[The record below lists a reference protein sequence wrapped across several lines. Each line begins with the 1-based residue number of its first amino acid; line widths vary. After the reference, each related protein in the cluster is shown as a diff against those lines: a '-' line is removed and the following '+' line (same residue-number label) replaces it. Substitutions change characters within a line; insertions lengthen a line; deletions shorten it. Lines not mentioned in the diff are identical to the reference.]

1 MHVDFHCHFYPEEY
15 LKKLEASKGDVRIE
29 KNEKGEKIILSMGA
43 KAGPVT
49 EDFFDIEVRLDQI
62 KRNTIDMQI
71 LTTPHPGIDRFSPD
85 ESAEMA
91 RIINDGLARVVKKY
105 PDHFQALA
113 TLPLI
118 DTKLALKELDRAIF
132 DLGLKG
138 LCMLTNVAGQ
148 TSDSDFL
155 LPVYERA
162 QSLGVPI
169 FIHPTTPVGAQVMKE
184 WRLAII
190 LGFEFD
196 IMLSA
201 TRLAY
206 SGILE
211 RLPEL
216 HFVIAHL
223 GAGIP
228 FLIGR
233 IDRGYH
239 DPLCGVRTKKATSEY
254 LRALYTDTV
263 SFHQPALKLAYEFF
277 GADRMV
283 MGSDF
288 PLPIGD
294 LEAAVPSIE
303 EMDISQEE
311 KEKILGKNVEKLL
324 KLVRS

>member
-1 MHVDFHCHFYPEEY
+1 MNIDFHCHFYPEEY

-29 KNEKGEKIILSMGA
+29 KNDKGERIILSMGA

-49 EDFFDIEVRLDQI
+49 EDFFDIEVRLDKI
-62 KRNTIDMQI
+62 KQNKIDMQI
-71 LTTPHPGIDRFSPD
+71 LTTPHPGVDRFSPA
-85 ESAEMA
+85 ESAEMS
-91 RIINDGLARVVKKY
+91 RVINDGLSRVVKKY
-105 PDHFQALA
+105 PRNFQALA
-113 TLPLI
+113 MLPLI
-118 DTKLALKELDRAIF
+118 DTQAALKELDRAIF

-138 LCMLTNVAGQ
+138 ICMLTNVAGQ
-148 TSDSDFL
+148 TPDADFL

-206 SGILE
+206 AGIFD
-211 RLPEL
+211 RFPEL
-216 HFVIAHL
+216 NFVIAHL

-228 FLIGR
+228 FLAER
-233 IDRGYH
+233 IDRGYR
-239 DPLCGVRTKKATSEY
+239 DPTCGVKTKKPTTEY
-254 LRALYTDTV
+254 LKELHTDAV
-263 SFHQPALKLAYEFF
+263 CFYQPALKMAYEFF
-277 GADRMV
+277 GAERIV
-283 MGSDF
+283 LGSDF

-294 LEAAVPSIE
+294 LKAAVPSIE
-303 EMDISQEE
+303 AMDISGEE
-311 KEKILGKNVEKLL
+311 KKKILGENVQRLL
-324 KLVRS
+324 KLKI

>member
-1 MHVDFHCHFYPEEY
+1 MHIDFHCHLYPEEY

-29 KNEKGEKIILSMGA
+29 KNEKGEKIILSMGSR
-43 KAGPVT
+43 AGPVT
-49 EDFFDIEVRLDQI
+49 EDFFDIEVRLDKIQQ
-62 KRNTIDMQI
+62 NNIDMQI

-85 ESAEMA
+85 ESADMS
-91 RIINDGLARVVKKY
+91 RVINNGLAKVVKKY
-105 PDHFQALA
+105 PNHFQALA
-113 TLPLI
+113 MLPLI

-138 LCMLTNVAGQ
+138 ICMLTNVAGQ

-155 LPVYERA
+155 LPVYEKA

-211 RLPEL
+211 RFPALN
-216 HFVIAHL
+216 FVIAHL

-228 FLIGR
+228 FLAER
-233 IDRGYH
+233 IDRGYY
-239 DPLCGVRTKKATSEY
+239 DPTCGVKTKQPTSKY
-254 LRALYTDTV
+254 LKELHCDAVCFYK
-263 SFHQPALKLAYEFF
+263 PALMMAYDFF
-277 GADRMV
+277 GADKMV

-294 LEAAVPSIE
+294 LQAAVPSIE
-303 EMDISQEE
+303 EMDISRGE
-311 KEKILGKNVEKLL
+311 KEKILGENVKRLL
-324 KLVRS
+324 KLKS

>member
-1 MHVDFHCHFYPEEY
+1 MNIDFHCHLYPEEY
-15 LKKLEASKGDVRIE
+15 LKRLEASKGDVRIE

-49 EDFFDIEVRLDQI
+49 EDFFDIEVRLDKI
-62 KRNTIDMQI
+62 KHNKIDMQV
-71 LTTPHPGIDRFSPD
+71 LTTPHPGVDRFSPA
-85 ESAEMA
+85 ESAEMS
-91 RIINDGLARVVKKY
+91 RVINDGLSRVVKKY
-105 PDHFQALA
+105 PKNFQALA
-113 TLPLI
+113 MLPLI
-118 DTKLALKELDRAIF
+118 DTKAALKELDRAIF

-138 LCMLTNVAGQ
+138 ICMLTNVAGQ

-206 SGILE
+206 AGVFD
-211 RLPEL
+211 RFPEL
-216 HFVIAHL
+216 NFVIAHL

-228 FLIGR
+228 FLAER
-233 IDRGYH
+233 IDRGYR
-239 DPLCGVRTKKATSEY
+239 DPTCGVKTKRPTSQY
-254 LRALYTDTV
+254 LRELHTDAV
-263 SFHQPALKLAYEFF
+263 CFDQPALMMAYEFY
-277 GADRMV
+277 GADRILL
-283 MGSDF
+283 GSDF
-288 PLPIGD
+288 PFPIGD

-303 EMDISQEE
+303 AMDISAEE
-311 KEKILGKNVEKLL
+311 KKKILGENVQRLL
-324 KLVRS
+324 KMRS